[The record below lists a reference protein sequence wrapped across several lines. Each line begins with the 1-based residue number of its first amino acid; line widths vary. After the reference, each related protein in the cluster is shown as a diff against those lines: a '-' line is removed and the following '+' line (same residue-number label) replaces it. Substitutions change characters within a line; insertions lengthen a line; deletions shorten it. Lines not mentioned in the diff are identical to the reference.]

1 MLFTQIFLRGLI
13 REGFFFFFF
22 SNLRKH
28 ESLNN
33 LFLEMLSQ
41 RNFKKILNSLL
52 FLFLENFELQ
62 SAI

>member
-1 MLFTQIFLRGLI
+1 MLFTQISLRGLI
-13 REGFFFFFF
+13 REGFFFFF